1 MYKYCQYVNLQI
13 HCLIS
18 NIIRLAF
25 EREHKK
31 SPKTAVFTRV
41 RRNVESV
48 ITDVH

>member
-1 MYKYCQYVNLQI
+1 MYKYCRHVNLQM

-25 EREHKK
+25 QREHPK
-31 SPKTAVFTRV
+31 SPKTAKFARV

-48 ITDVH
+48 